1 MLEEDKLALRNS
13 TAAIRCKIIVKASD
27 VLPEITLTDNDSIKD
42 WTYTDDRYVPQ
53 QGFIGQFVART
64 LEGNLQN
71 ISDNF
76 NIENREI
83 ELQIC
88 IVNRNKNTENWYSLG
103 NFIVTNPEDNE
114 VLDNTKFEAMDY
126 TKLFNKRFDGDYEDL
141 SFPKSYNE
149 LIKTESVT
157 ALWLAKYCCAQV
169 GVEFGQTTF
178 TNSDFAIN
186 QNPFQAGETCR
197 DVLKEISKLAYSW
210 VRIGWDNKCY
220 IDFEPVTSNTVA
232 EENIITNNHYYTLKT
247 RKEIY
252 GPINNVVVG
261 MSGIDGESHSE
272 KDPNRNPEDDE
283 HTIYIYDNPL
293 TNTFELRALAQK
305 QASKLFGLTY
315 TQLETETVGHLWL
328 QGYEKINVTDMENNN
343 NFTYPFNK
351 TIKYS
356 GHVRST
362 ISSMGE
368 TEVEK
373 TLAYESN
380 VIKNTRNAG
389 INVDKQNGRIDMFV
403 QEISTS
409 VDRLDTT
416 INRVE
421 KTTTA
426 NSETIK
432 IISKNIVTEGDNKGD
447 ITEVTT
453 TTGFTF
459 NADGMT
465 IDDGSGFKAEHRA
478 DGTYYKDGT
487 STVGQYTKNGSKQ
500 KDLQLFG
507 VYSYGMRDKDD
518 TPMFVAQL
526 YTDEKKEECFGH
538 FYNGGDY

>member
-1 MLEEDKLALRNS
+1 MSNDDKLLLTQGIA
-13 TAAIRCKIIVKASD
+13 TIRCQVIVKATD
-27 VLPEITLTDNDSIKD
+27 KLPEIVLSEQNSVKD
-42 WTYTDDRYVPQ
+42 WTYTDERYVPQ

-64 LEGNLQN
+64 LSGNLQN
-71 ISDNF
+71 INDDF
-76 NIENREI
+76 NIEGREI
-83 ELQIC
+83 ELRIG
-88 IVNRNKNTENWYSLG
+88 IVSNNNTNWYSLG
-103 NFIVTNPEDNE
+103 NFIITDPTDND
-114 VLDNTKFEAMDY
+114 VADNTKFEAMDY
-126 TKLFNKRFDGDYEDL
+126 TKLFNKKFDGD
-141 SFPKSYNE
+141 FKGTNFTQSYNE
-149 LIKTESVT
+149 IINDKGTVT
-157 ALWLAKYCCAQV
+157 AIWLAKYCCAQV
-169 GVEFGQTTF
+169 NVEFGQTTF
-178 TNSDFAIN
+178 TNSDFVIN

-220 IDFEPVTSNTVA
+220 IDFEPVSSNTVS

-252 GPINNVVVG
+252 GPINNVVIG

-293 TNTFELRALAQK
+293 TNTFELRALAQQ

-403 QEISTS
+403 QEISKS

-432 IISKNIVTEGDNKGD
+432 IISKNIITEGDNKGD

-453 TTGFTF
+453 TNGFTF
-459 NADGMT
+459 NSDGLNIFT
-465 IDDGSGFKAEHRA
+465 DENSYNTQINNE
-478 DGTYYKDGT
+478 GTYYRDGNEIVSQTSKDG
-487 STVGQYTKNGSKQ
+487 SILKNLKKQGQEQ
-500 KDLQLFG
+500 
-507 VYSYGMRDKDD
+507 YSFDGDSYD
-518 TPMFVAQL
+518 FI
-526 YTDEKKEECFGH
+526 EERVEVDGDYCYAT
-538 FYNGGDY
+538 FYNGEDDIWL